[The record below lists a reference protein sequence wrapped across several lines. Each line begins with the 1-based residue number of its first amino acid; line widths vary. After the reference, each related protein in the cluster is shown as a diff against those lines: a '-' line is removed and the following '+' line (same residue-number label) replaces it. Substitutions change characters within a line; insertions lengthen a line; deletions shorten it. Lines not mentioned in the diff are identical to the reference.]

1 MALFAT
7 FQLGDNVSR
16 YYTKSYQLVDCSL
29 HFNRKHNHAQPETN
43 ARCQS
48 IDLTLV
54 APDKS
59 DLSLFEW
66 YINQEEHNGRIIFSS
81 AVSGT
86 SSIDETREILFED
99 AFCYRITED
108 FSIQS
113 PNRRSLKLY
122 LAAGDVT
129 VCNLIY

>member
-16 YYTKSYQLVDCSL
+16 FYTKSYQLVDCSL

-43 ARCQS
+43 ACCQS
-48 IDLTLV
+48 INLTLI

-66 YINQEEHNGRIIFSS
+66 YINQEEHDGRIIFSS
-81 AVSGT
+81 AASDI
-86 SSIDETREILFED
+86 SDICDTREILFED
-99 AFCYRITED
+99 ALCYRIKED

-113 PNRRSLKLY
+113 PNRRSIKLY